1 MEWIEEQRT
10 SDTIEEVT
18 EEILLLLNNGLKEY
32 VAVFFTGPCDER
44 ATTDQECE
52 RVLKDL
58 EDIDDELDDYGI
70 ALVTTEDIKYAGNVL
85 GVRKFP
91 ALGIFRNGE
100 FLEYEAGKLYLVI
113 CIMSI
118 FSCNTNASLPFNDI
132 ILS

>member
-100 FLEYEAGKLYLVI
+100 FLEYEVGR
-113 CIMSI
+113 
-118 FSCNTNASLPFNDI
+118 SCKGLHVS
-132 ILS
+132 

>member
-18 EEILLLLNNGLKEY
+18 EEILSLLNNGLKEY

-70 ALVTTEDIKYAGNVL
+70 ALVTTEDIKYEGNEL
-85 GVRKFP
+85 KVRQFP
-91 ALGIFRNGE
+91 ALGMFRNGN
-100 FLEYEAGKLYLVI
+100 FLLYEGNMYDAEAA
-113 CIMSI
+113 
-118 FSCNTNASLPFNDI
+118 FSWMMDEDTL
-132 ILS
+132 

>member
-1 MEWIEEQRT
+1 MLEWIEEQRT

-70 ALVTTEDIKYAGNVL
+70 ALVTTEDIKYAGNIL

-100 FLEYEAGKLYLVI
+100 FLEYEVGKLHRVTCDMNIL
-113 CIMSI
+113 
-118 FSCNTNASLPFNDI
+118 CNFFYKI
-132 ILS
+132 KF

>member
-1 MEWIEEQRT
+1 MLEWIEEQRT

-18 EEILLLLNNGLKEY
+18 EEILLLLNNGHKEY

-70 ALVTTEDIKYAGNVL
+70 ALVTTEDIKHAGNVL
-85 GVRKFP
+85 GVKKFP

-100 FLEYEAGKLYLVI
+100 FLEYEV
-113 CIMSI
+113 
-118 FSCNTNASLPFNDI
+118 CNSFKI
-132 ILS
+132 

>member
-1 MEWIEEQRT
+1 MLMFSSENGEEESTDVLLEWIEEQRT

-18 EEILLLLNNGLKEY
+18 EEILQLLSSGLKEY

-52 RVLKDL
+52 KVLKDL

-70 ALVTTEDIKYAGNVL
+70 SLVTTEDIKYAGNVL

-91 ALGIFRNGE
+91 ALGIFRNSD
-100 FLEYEAGKLYLVI
+100 FLEYKVSR
-113 CIMSI
+113 MVSI
-118 FSCNTNASLPFNDI
+118 NIFQ
-132 ILS
+132 

>member
-1 MEWIEEQRT
+1 MLEWIEEQRT

-100 FLEYEAGKLYLVI
+100 FLEYEARKLYMVI
-113 CIMSI
+113 CLMNIPS
-118 FSCNTNASLPFNDI
+118 NI
-132 ILS
+132 INMQLCIPTLL